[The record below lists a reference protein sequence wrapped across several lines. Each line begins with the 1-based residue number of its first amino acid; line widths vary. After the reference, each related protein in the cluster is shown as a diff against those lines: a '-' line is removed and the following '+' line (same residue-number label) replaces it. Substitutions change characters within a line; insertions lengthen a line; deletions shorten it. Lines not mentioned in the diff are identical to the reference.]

1 MKPINIILASAAILL
16 FVSCTK
22 EGKFKPE
29 QRLVRVYSES
39 VKETFEFY
47 SGEHSLRKE
56 VVIPKYKYQ
65 QFVWD
70 EKKLNEILTY
80 DTVGNVISHI
90 TLSYNLFKRVSKC
103 EQDGNYY
110 AEYKYMWG
118 KLNKYTL
125 VVGGKSAME
134 FEVEHEDGKIVS
146 LTAEINTD
154 NFDTNDIPFLRTA
167 LSLVFP
173 KCVSDM
179 MISMPP
185 SRTKAPLVMTFHYS
199 ADNLVKIDLGSDFS
213 VEFEYDTRP
222 NPIQGCYA
230 YFGPTAISANN
241 IVKVNGYPYTY
252 TYNAF
257 GHPETVAYMV
267 EFNPPGNYRYETTTT
282 ETYEYV
288 AAENFTPA
296 E

>member
-70 EKKLNEILTY
+70 EKKLNEIITY
-80 DTVGNVISHI
+80 DTAGNVISHV
-90 TLSYNLFKRVSKC
+90 TLTYNPFKRVSKC
-103 EQDGNYY
+103 QQDGDYY

-118 KLNKYTL
+118 KLDKYTL
-125 VVGGKSAME
+125 VVGDKPAMA
-134 FEVEHEDGKIVS
+134 FEIEHQDKKITT

-154 NFDTNDIPFLRTA
+154 NFDTNDIPFMRTA

-173 KCVSDM
+173 KCLSDM
-179 MISMPP
+179 MLSLPP
-185 SRTKAPLVMTFHYS
+185 SRTKAPLILTFHYQN
-199 ADNLVKIDLGSDFS
+199 DNLVKIDLGSDAS
-213 VEFEYDTRP
+213 IEFEYDNMK

-230 YFGPTAISANN
+230 YFGPTALSVNN
-241 IVKVNGYPYTY
+241 IIKVNGYPYAY
-252 TYNAF
+252 TYNTF
-257 GHPETVAYMV
+257 GYPETVAYMV
-267 EFNPPGNYRYETTTT
+267 ENNPPGNYRYETTTT

-288 AAENFTPA
+288 AADEFTPA